1 LKPGIVI
8 LSEVRGDMRA
18 RILEIQRQFD
28 PKLANGL
35 PPHITVTGSSG
46 MGPFPSKT
54 SEAELRAALE
64 PIARATP
71 PLELRFLP
79 PMKFMQSNIIVLPL
93 DPNGPLRQLHERIKM
108 SGLKYEQ
115 PRFTFTPHVTLN
127 FFRELPPSTIKE
139 LLSVRIEEPLIM
151 DRISAHRT
159 TDQITSKKIL
169 QLSLTGST

>member
-1 LKPGIVI
+1 MKPGIVV
-8 LSEVRGDMRA
+8 LSEIRGELKA

-35 PPHITVTGSSG
+35 PPHVTITGSSG
-46 MGPFPSKT
+46 MGPFPSRT
-54 SEAELRAALE
+54 TEEELREKLE

-71 PLELRFLP
+71 PLVLQFLP

-127 FFRELPPSTIKE
+127 FFRELPPSEVKE
-139 LLSVRIEEPLIM
+139 LLSVRLEQPLVI

-159 TDQITSKKIL
+159 TDQVTSKKIL
-169 QLSLTGST
+169 QLSLTGSP